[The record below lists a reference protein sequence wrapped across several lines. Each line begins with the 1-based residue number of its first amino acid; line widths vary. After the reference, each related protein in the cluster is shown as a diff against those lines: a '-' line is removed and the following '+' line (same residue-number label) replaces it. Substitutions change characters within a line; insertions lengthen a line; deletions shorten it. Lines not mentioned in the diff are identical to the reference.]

1 MGVIVAKPIG
11 RANIAQ
17 TGPGDPNA
25 SYVVLALTGSLAAE
39 RVLTAGTGVLI
50 VDGGP
55 EGPVTV
61 NIDNSVVATLTGSI
75 FSGDVI
81 FQGGLSGSLQQLSDG
96 TSYLLAG
103 DNITITSSSAGAVTI
118 SSTATGGAG
127 GDPDASYLV
136 LSTTASLSN
145 ERDFTPGTGLSATDA
160 GADSTYTLSIND
172 SVVATVSGTTFTGDV
187 SVPNLFSSGVVTASL
202 GLSGSLTRLV
212 DGTSYLTAGD
222 NITIASASNGAITI
236 ASTAAAGTM
245 SAFTASADTGTPQTI
260 KDGNTLLLSG
270 GTGIDTRA
278 EATDTVVFDID
289 DSVTATI
296 SGSTFT
302 GPVIFSQ
309 GLSGSL
315 TRLIDGAS
323 YLIAGNNIS
332 ITSASNG
339 QIIIATSAVTAPT
352 KQYYTVTSSIHTANI
367 DVELGF
373 AVNQALFKEDTV
385 NIYLNGVLIRSGS
398 AHDVNLGSTATSL
411 QFNFALREDDLLTVQ
426 TFGT

>member
-39 RVLTAGTGVLI
+39 RVLTAGDGVLI

-61 NIDNSVVATLTGSI
+61 NIDNSVVATLTGSV

-96 TSYLLAG
+96 TSYLIAG
-103 DNITITSSSAGAVTI
+103 DNITIASSSAGTVTI
-118 SSTATGGAG
+118 SSIASGGGG
-127 GDPDASYLV
+127 GDPGASYLV

-145 ERDFTPGTGLSATDA
+145 ERAFTPGTGLSATDG
-160 GADSTYTLSIND
+160 GADSTYTLGIND
-172 SVVATVSGTTFTGDV
+172 SVVATVSGTTFTGGI
-187 SVPNLFSSGVVTASL
+187 SAPSIFSSGIVTASL
-202 GLSGSLTRLV
+202 GLSGSLTQLA
-212 DGTSYLTAGD
+212 DGTSYLIAGD
-222 NITIASASNGAITI
+222 NITIASASNGAVTI

-270 GTGIDTRA
+270 GIGISTRV
-278 EATDTVVFDID
+278 EATDTAVFDID
-289 DSVTATI
+289 DSVVATI

-302 GPVIFSQ
+302 GPVIFNQ

-332 ITSASNG
+332 VTSASNG
-339 QIIIATSAVTAPT
+339 QIVIATSAITSPT
-352 KQYYTVTSSIHTANI
+352 KQYYAVTSSLHNADNN
-367 DVELGF
+367 VELGF
-373 AVNQALFKEDTV
+373 VINQVLFKQDTV
-385 NIYLNGVLIRSGS
+385 NIYLNGVLLRSGS
-398 AHDVNLGSTATSL
+398 AYDVNLGTTTTSL
-411 QFNFALREDDLLTVQ
+411 QFNFALREDDLLTIQ
-426 TFGT
+426 TFGA